1 MENATVLF
9 VGMDTIIQNR
19 ADVILQTGKDCCWNC
34 GGEIE
39 EYINQSYKG
48 KRGRCHSCGVDF
60 PYE

>member
-1 MENATVLF
+1 M
-9 VGMDTIIQNR
+9 
-19 ADVILQTGKDCCWNC
+19 ILQAERKRCWNC

-39 EYINQSYKG
+39 EYHNENYKG